1 MDKTKKLSKN
11 KIVDPD
17 KAGMSYKNISKNLG
31 GRMKTTGVIIQK
43 PKKYKHRRSLSMI
56 QRISIL

>member
-31 GRMKTTGVIIQK
+31 EKMTTTGAIIQK
-43 PKKYKHRRSLSMI
+43 PKKSKYRRSLSMI
-56 QRISIL
+56 QRI

>member
-17 KAGMSYKNISKNLG
+17 KAGMNYKNISKNLG
-31 GRMKTTGVIIQK
+31 EKMTTTGVIN
-43 PKKYKHRRSLSMI
+43 
-56 QRISIL
+56 

>member
-11 KIVDPD
+11 KIVDPN

-31 GRMKTTGVIIQK
+31 GRMTTTGVII
-43 PKKYKHRRSLSMI
+43 
-56 QRISIL
+56 